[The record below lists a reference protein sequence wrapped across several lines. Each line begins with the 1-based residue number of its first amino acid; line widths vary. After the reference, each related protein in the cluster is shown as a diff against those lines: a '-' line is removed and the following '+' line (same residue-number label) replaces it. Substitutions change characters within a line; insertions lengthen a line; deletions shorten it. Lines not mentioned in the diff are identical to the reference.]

1 MRRMIVVLALAG
13 LSGGVYAND
22 QAAPEPAA
30 AAPAPAA
37 STATPVEPAS
47 AAAHAA
53 PEAVAM
59 PAAAAAPA
67 APGAA
72 AAPAASG
79 EQTVL
84 TMATPPPDPEF
95 KVPSGYKPR
104 TQGLETVYCRTYQP
118 MGSRVPRT
126 DCYTKAQVKAIEEAS
141 AAARREL
148 QQKAAGCVGSCGGS

>member
-1 MRRMIVVLALAG
+1 MRRMIIILALAG
-13 LSGGVYAND
+13 LPGGVYAD
-22 QAAPEPAA
+22 DPAAPDSAA

-37 STATPVEPAS
+37 STATPAEPGS
-47 AAAHAA
+47 PAAHPA
-53 PEAVAM
+53 PEAVAT
-59 PAAAAAPA
+59 PAASATPA
-67 APGAA
+67 APGAT
-72 AAPAASG
+72 AAPAAAG
-79 EQTVL
+79 EPTVL

-126 DCYTKAQVKAIEEAS
+126 DCYTKEQVKAIEQAA

-148 QQKAAGCVGSCGGS
+148 QQKAAGCVGACGGS

>member
-1 MRRMIVVLALAG
+1 MRRMIVFLALAG

-22 QAAPEPAA
+22 QAASDPAA

-37 STATPVEPAS
+37 STATPAGPAS

-59 PAAAAAPA
+59 PAAAATPAAPA
-67 APGAA
+67 APAA
-72 AAPAASG
+72 AG
-79 EQTVL
+79 EPTVL
-84 TMATPPPDPEF
+84 TMTTPPPDPEF

-104 TQGLETVYCRTYQP
+104 TQGLETIYCKTYQP

-126 DCYTKAQVKAIEEAS
+126 DCYTKEQVKAIEQAS
-141 AAARREL
+141 AAASREL
-148 QQKAAGCVGSCGGS
+148 QQKAAGCVGNCGGS

>member
-1 MRRMIVVLALAG
+1 MRRIIIVLALAG
-13 LSGGVYAND
+13 LPGGVYADD
-22 QAAPEPAA
+22 QTAPSSVAPAPVA
-30 AAPAPAA
+30 AAPAPA
-37 STATPVEPAS
+37 PD
-47 AAAHAA
+47 AAAPTEAA
-53 PEAVAM
+53 VH
-59 PAAAAAPA
+59 AAPA
-67 APGAA
+67 APAA
-72 AAPAASG
+72 TAAPAAAA
-79 EQTVL
+79 EAHPPAAETTVL

-148 QQKAAGCVGSCGGS
+148 QQKAAGCVGACGGS